1 MIVIKSFKQ
10 DRNGVRKASDIERK
24 YNFNQIETNKKDIR
38 NKTSFRDVETILNKE
53 SPFSYTIVS
62 ELPENGVPKTVYL
75 VLNED
80 NQYNQYVYDSDGW
93 KNKGTMCKFL
103 IEEDIEDFTEDEIKE
118 IMKEVDL

>member
-24 YNFNQIETNKKDIR
+24 YNFNQIENNKKEIS

-53 SPFSYTIVS
+53 SPFSYIIVS

-75 VLNED
+75 ILNED
-80 NQYNQYVYDSDGW
+80 QQYNQYVYDSDGW